1 MSRFRNATAAVTAA
15 AAFAVPGSALAAST
29 PAPLSWLKAAA
40 TGPLVADSGPL
51 LAQTTSA
58 PDGSTL
64 AVYADSPAA
73 APTDGSGYRRLRMF
87 RALPNGR
94 VTAST
99 IVSNGAGD
107 ASDSQVVQ
115 MANGSGAIVY
125 LEKSGSGGNRVVKL
139 RRFDAAFRLQ
149 GGPVVLS
156 DAAKDAEAPSMGL
169 APDGTATIGWTYPA
183 AVAAAIVRVSP
194 AGDSMPYSS
203 CSATAPE
210 ITAGATLTAC
220 SGMQVVTAP
229 SGASTVLWRE
239 GITAPAQNYSRIV
252 KRWISPGDISLPE
265 ARDEISVSPGFQ
277 VGNPVLKL
285 GSDGAAL
292 AVWRINRPQTLCA
305 NAPSA
310 CPDNRFEARRLP
322 ANGDKGTRTALTETT
337 STFGVV
343 DRSAPVIAADS
354 KGGYLVTWVDSPSV
368 RGPTGSSVK
377 YRRVSKTGT
386 PTGTAK
392 TVAYSPTSVSAA
404 IVASTALF
412 TGSNAQLLWLTDT
425 KQLNY
430 VTVPRSDLVGRGA
443 LVPGSAA
450 TAAVA
455 PALAL
460 SADGTFSA
468 TWFGGARGAARI
480 RTQMV
485 VTKPTASSVKFLASV
500 KGGAKSAKLSFKAS
514 KLGSARVLI
523 APTSPK
529 LKVAKRLTKVR
540 SVKPG
545 TNAVSFDTRGIK
557 RGIYRVTVTFTDLAG
572 LSTTTS
578 AKLIVTR

>member
-1 MSRFRNATAAVTAA
+1 MSRFRIATAAATSVAFFCVT
-15 AAFAVPGSALAAST
+15 GSALAAST

-51 LAQTTSA
+51 LAQTSAA

-64 AVYADSPAA
+64 VLYADSPAV

-94 VTAST
+94 VTAPV

-107 ASDSQVVQ
+107 ASDSQLVQ
-115 MANGSGAIVY
+115 LANGSGAIVY
-125 LEKSGSGGNRVVKL
+125 LEKTGSGGNRVVKL
-139 RRFDAAFRLQ
+139 RRFDAAFRPQ
-149 GGPVVLS
+149 GVPVVLS
-156 DAAKDAEAPSMGL
+156 DATKAAEAPSMGL

-183 AVAAAIVRVSP
+183 AVAAAIVRVS
-194 AGDSMPYSS
+194 ASGDSIPYSS
-203 CSATAPE
+203 CSATAAE

-239 GITAPAQNYSRIV
+239 GITAPGQNYSRIV

-292 AVWRINRPQTLCA
+292 AVWRINRPQAQCA
-305 NAPSA
+305 SAPAA
-310 CPDNRFEARRLP
+310 CLDNRFEARRLP

-337 STFGVV
+337 SSFGTV
-343 DRSAPVIAADS
+343 DRSAPVIAAD
-354 KGGYLVTWVDSPSV
+354 KKAGYLVTWVDSPAV
-368 RGPTGSSVK
+368 KGPTGATVK

-392 TVAYSPTSVSAA
+392 TVAYSPTSGAAAA
-404 IVASTALF
+404 ISSTALF
-412 TGSNAQLLWLTDT
+412 TGSNAQLLWLTDAN
-425 KQLNY
+425 QLNY
-430 VTVPRSDLVGRGA
+430 VTVPHSDLVGRGI

-460 SADGTFSA
+460 SADATLSA
-468 TWFGGARGAARI
+468 TWFGGPKGAARI

-485 VTKPTASSVKFLASV
+485 ISKPTASSVKFLAKV

-514 KLGSARVLI
+514 KLGLATVLI

-529 LKVAKRLTKVR
+529 LKVAKRLTKIR

-545 TNAVSFDTRGIK
+545 TNTVSFDTRGIK
-557 RGIYRVTVTFTDLAG
+557 RGIYRVTVTFIDLAG
-572 LSTTTS
+572 LKSTTS